1 MKIQRIND
9 ERLAIKNLKNARIGY
24 TLQAL
29 GIIAI
34 LGYNF
39 ITNGIDGV
47 INNPLWI
54 VFVASTIVLA
64 FMSFGKDERLTLRN
78 LQITRIAYAIQVI
91 GFVVILGYDY
101 VAGGMD
107 KVQENPIWI
116 LFTVTTGILIFLM
129 MNISVEYENHNQS
142 AKEGSAKKGLVIS
155 LIAVVLIST
164 TIGVFTA
171 LTDGHTVTDGVITAL
186 VFIVCGSIPFYFL
199 YTLRK
204 KNDSDS

>member
-9 ERLAIKNLKNARIGY
+9 ERLAIKNLKNMRIVY

-47 INNPLWI
+47 IENPLWI
-54 VFVASTIVLA
+54 VFIASTIVLA

-101 VAGGMD
+101 VAGGME
-107 KVQENPIWI
+107 KARENPIWI
-116 LFTVTTGILIFLM
+116 LFIVSTTILAFLS
-129 MNISVEYENHNQS
+129 MNISVDYENS
-142 AKEGSAKKGLVIS
+142 KKSAKKGLVIS
-155 LIAVVLIST
+155 FIAVALIST

-171 LTDGHTVTDGVITAL
+171 ISDGHTTTDGIITGL
-186 VFIVCGSIPFYFL
+186 VFLVCGFIPFFFL
-199 YTLRK
+199 YTLRTK
-204 KNDSDS
+204 KEDDAL